1 MKLEAGERREAT
13 KMHYRGTPFRDRED
27 AGRRLAERLSRYRDE
42 CPVVF
47 ALPRGGVPVGY
58 EISRALG
65 VPLEVLVA
73 RKLGAPGQPEFGIGA
88 VAPGGVRILN
98 EEVVRRLGIP
108 DAYVERIT
116 ERETAEVE
124 RRLRHFRG
132 GRPEPEVRRRIAI
145 LVDDGLA
152 TGVTARAAIKALRH
166 LEPRRLVLA
175 APVCAAQTAE
185 LLDPEVDELVC
196 LEAPPDLGAIGFWY
210 RDFSQTTDEEVI
222 ELLESARREH
232 EEPGSTEERPVRVSA
247 GPLELDGNLGVPGNA
262 AGIVLFA
269 HGSGSG
275 RHSPR
280 NRYVARALRERGL
293 ATLLID
299 LLTPDEEAVDLP
311 TGHLRFDIGLLAE
324 RLAGATDWLVHN
336 PDTQDLRIGYFGAST
351 GAGAALVA
359 AAERPQGVGAVV
371 SRGGRPDLAGDA
383 LPLVRAPTLLI
394 VGGDDVP
401 VIGMNQEALEQLRV
415 EKRLEIVAGA
425 THLFE
430 EPGALEEVA
439 RLAAGWFVRHLGRA

>member
-1 MKLEAGERREAT
+1 LRRLLRMFHGAP
-13 KMHYRGTPFRDRED
+13 PFRDRED
-27 AGRRLAERLSRYRDE
+27 AGRRLAERLSRFRDE
-42 CPVVF
+42 RPVVF

-58 EISRALG
+58 EISRSLE
-65 VPLEVLVA
+65 VPLEVFVA

-88 VAPGGVRILN
+88 VAAGGVRVLN
-98 EEVVRRLGIP
+98 EDVVRRLGIP
-108 DAYVERIT
+108 EDYVERIT

-124 RRLRHFRG
+124 RRMHLFRG
-132 GRPEPEVRRRIAI
+132 DRAEPEVRGRTVI

-152 TGVTARAAIKALRH
+152 TGVTARAAIRALRR

-185 LLDPEVDELVC
+185 LLGPEVDELVC

-210 RDFSQTTDEEVI
+210 RDFSQTSDEEVI
-222 ELLESARREH
+222 ELLERARREH
-232 EEPGSTEERPVRVSA
+232 EERPVKVST
-247 GPLELDGNLGVPGNA
+247 GPVELEGSLGVPEGA
-262 AGIVLFA
+262 RGVVLFA

-280 NRYVARALRERGL
+280 NRYVARVLREAGL

-299 LLTPDEEAVDLP
+299 LLTPDEEEVDLR
-311 TGHLRFDIGLLAE
+311 TRQLRFDIGLLAQ
-324 RLAGATDWLVHN
+324 RLAGATDWLMEN
-336 PDTQDLRIGYFGAST
+336 PDTRGLRIGYFGAST

-359 AAERPQGVGAVV
+359 AAQRREAVGAVV

-383 LPLVRAPTLLI
+383 LPLVEAPTLLI
-394 VGGDDVP
+394 VGGNDVP
-401 VIGMNQEALEQLRV
+401 VIGMNEEAMERLRA
-415 EKRLEIVAGA
+415 EKRLEIVPGAG
-425 THLFE
+425 HLFE

-439 RLAAGWFVRHLGRA
+439 RLAAVWFAHHLDQT